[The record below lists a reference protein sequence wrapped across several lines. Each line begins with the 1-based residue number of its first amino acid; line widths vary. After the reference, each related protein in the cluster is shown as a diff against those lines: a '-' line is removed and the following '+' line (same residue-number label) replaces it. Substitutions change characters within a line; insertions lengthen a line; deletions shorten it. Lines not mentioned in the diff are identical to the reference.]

1 MEGLERLL
9 AEHPFFKG
17 LDPGYIALLSGCAAN
32 RRFNEGTYL
41 FHEGDPANSFY
52 LVRSGSVALEV
63 VGAPQGPVIIQTIG
77 PGEVLGLSWLFPP
90 YRMEFD
96 ARAVDTVVAHVFDG
110 ACLRGKA
117 DADPRLGYELMKRF
131 SQDVHE
137 RLQATRL
144 QILDVYGHAARR

>member
-9 AEHPFFKG
+9 AEHRFFRD
-17 LDPGYIALLSGCAAN
+17 LDPAYIELLSGCAAN

-41 FHEGDPANSFY
+41 FHEGDPADHFY
-52 LVRSGSVALEV
+52 LIRTGTVALEIAGSPRGPIILQTLG
-63 VGAPQGPVIIQTIG
+63 VGDM
-77 PGEVLGLSWLFPP
+77 LGFSWLFPP
-90 YRMEFD
+90 YRMQFD
-96 ARAVDTVVAHVFDG
+96 ARAVETVVAHVFDG

-131 SQDVHE
+131 SRDLLQ

-144 QILDVYGHAARR
+144 QILDVYGHAAAR